1 MLVKKGGGFVPSS
14 FLAVISIFTPLGGIV
29 EVIVTVK
36 SNGPLDGACTEP
48 FGGLVV
54 TTRVASGVPPPPPPP
69 LLFLQPEETKM
80 ALIKNKDNKRKTAF
94 IITV

>member
-1 MLVKKGGGFVPSS
+1 VPSS

-29 EVIVTVK
+29 EVIVTVR

-69 LLFLQPEETKM
+69 LLFLQPEETRM
-80 ALIKNKDNKRKTAF
+80 ALIKIKDNKRKTAF